1 MKLEIGKDYLTREN
15 KIVRIH
21 DKSNSASGYFLGTF
35 LDGSQGRREIEWHVS
50 GQINPLSISQWDL
63 ELERVEHGATPSKE
77 RVKETRTDKK
87 LSENMELRKAVALPI
102 FANLLLAATGELKGG
117 ETIDLHPIIDGA
129 DKAAKEF
136 LEFYGQC

>member
-15 KIVRIH
+15 KVVRIH
-21 DKSNSASGYFLGTF
+21 KKSNSASGYFLGTF
-35 LDGSQGRREIEWHVS
+35 LDGSQGRRVIEWHVS

-63 ELERVEHGATPSKE
+63 ELERAEHGATPSKE
-77 RVKETRTDKK
+77 RVKEANPD
-87 LSENMELRKAVALPI
+87 NMELRKAVALPI